1 MSTLDAK
8 GFFLK
13 PQTQGNLTRKTTTRL
28 KNCFIF
34 KATFSAFPNIA
45 RGQNTTMKTHTITVS
60 GLVKPPANEQMCYG
74 IFSLTNDF
82 TVYTGEQRIYS
93 PIYTVS
99 GTRDNPLLAS
109 SRRSDSGAR
118 GKIQRA
124 KKRGKTR
131 GDWGRGRGERLCSF
145 FK

>member
-8 GFFLK
+8 GLVLK

-34 KATFSAFPNIA
+34 KTTFSAFPNIA
-45 RGQNTTMKTHTITVS
+45 RGLNTKAHTITVS

-82 TVYTGEQRIYS
+82 TVYTGEQEFLQPHI
-93 PIYTVS
+93 
-99 GTRDNPLLAS
+99 
-109 SRRSDSGAR
+109 
-118 GKIQRA
+118 
-124 KKRGKTR
+124 
-131 GDWGRGRGERLCSF
+131 
-145 FK
+145 

>member
-13 PQTQGNLTRKTTTRL
+13 PQTHGNLTRKTTSRL
-28 KNCFIF
+28 KNCFIL
-34 KATFSAFPNIA
+34 KATCSAFPNIA
-45 RGQNTTMKTHTITVS
+45 RGQNTKMHTITVS
-60 GLVKPPANEQMCYG
+60 GLVKPHANEQMCYG
-74 IFSLTNDF
+74 IFSLTNYF
-82 TVYTGEQRIYS
+82 TVYTGEQNFYS
-93 PIYTVS
+93 PIYTVT
-99 GTRDNPLLAS
+99 GTRDNPLLAC

-131 GDWGRGRGERLCSF
+131 GGWGRGRGERLCSF
-145 FK
+145 FQ